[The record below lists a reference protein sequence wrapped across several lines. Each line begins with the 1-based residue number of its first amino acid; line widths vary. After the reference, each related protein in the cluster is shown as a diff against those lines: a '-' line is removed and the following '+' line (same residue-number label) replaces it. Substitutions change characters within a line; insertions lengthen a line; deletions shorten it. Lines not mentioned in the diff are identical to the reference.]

1 MGTSC
6 GLWVFWWQL
15 YLVGLKN
22 NWFHRVDEVFFFF
35 SFTQISVDEVLSGA
49 QLRPSCPSWSPENL
63 NPPVVYSGCPA
74 IILQGRASRLLNSGK
89 ECPTASKIL
98 CHVRFLSSLN

>member
-1 MGTSC
+1 
-6 GLWVFWWQL
+6 LWVFWWQL

-63 NPPVVYSGCPA
+63 NPPVVYSGCQA
-74 IILQGRASRLLNSGK
+74 IITFFKGGPADFSTVEKSVQQHPRSYATLDS
-89 ECPTASKIL
+89 
-98 CHVRFLSSLN
+98 CHL